1 MKVRGSALKPLF
13 VLAALLLLA
22 GCSTASKPAATP
34 TPKGFDVPAKVT
46 LTKTGTTIAQ
56 GKPATVVYRVS
67 DNARSAIDVTLG
79 KVTKGKIKDFK
90 FFSLD
95 DKSSKATPYYVQAV
109 VKNEGPAGIGGSAVP
124 LYAHDS
130 SNSITPPNEI
140 VGDFKKC
147 QPRTLPKSMLPGAD
161 VKVCLVFL
169 VPEGTT
175 LVSIDLQTT
184 DMDKPISWKP

>member
-1 MKVRGSALKPLF
+1 MLVA
-13 VLAALLLLA
+13 
-22 GCSTASKPAATP
+22 CSNATEPTATP
-34 TPKGFDVPAKVT
+34 TPKGFDMPAKVT
-46 LTKTGTTIAQ
+46 LSKTGTTIDQ

-67 DNARSAIDVTLG
+67 DNARSAIDVTVD

-95 DKSSKATPYYVQAV
+95 DKSLKATPYYVQAV

-140 VGDFKKC
+140 VGDFEKC
-147 QPRTLPKSMLPGAD
+147 EPRTLPESLLPGAD
-161 VKVCLVFL
+161 AKVCLVFL
-169 VPEGTT
+169 VPDGTT
-175 LVSIDLQTT
+175 LDSIDLQTT